1 MVGKVESVLWLVL
14 MAAMIRMTRK
24 RKRKRKRMSMTKLL
38 EMRKILKVILKS
50 LLSSTSAKFSTPGRS
65 GTRLMLV
72 NEVALGNTKV

>member
-14 MAAMIRMTRK
+14 MAAMIKMT

>member
-14 MAAMIRMTRK
+14 MAAMIRMT